1 MESTFNFLNISINGF
16 SWYEHIANQEDQ
28 TTADKKK
35 KGNNNKSY
43 HQLSTNGLIIDGHS
57 RNQTLPLTDT
67 FFKSC
72 LCSYMT
78 ELTV

>member
-1 MESTFNFLNISINGF
+1 MESTFNFLKISINGF

-35 KGNNNKSY
+35 GNNNKSY
-43 HQLSTNGLIIDGHS
+43 HQLSTNGLIINGHS

-67 FFKSC
+67 FFNSC
-72 LCSYMT
+72 LCSYVT
-78 ELTV
+78 EVTV

>member
-35 KGNNNKSY
+35 KETTTKVTINS
-43 HQLSTNGLIIDGHS
+43 QQMDLLLMDTLVTGHFHL
-57 RNQTLPLTDT
+57 QTLSSIPV
-67 FFKSC
+67 C
-72 LCSYMT
+72 
-78 ELTV
+78 VHI

>member
-1 MESTFNFLNISINGF
+1 MESTFNFLKISINGF

-35 KGNNNKSY
+35 GNNR
-43 HQLSTNGLIIDGHS
+43 QLSTNGLIINGHS
-57 RNQTLPLTDT
+57 RNRTLPLTDT
-67 FFKSC
+67 LFNSC
-72 LCSYMT
+72 LCPYMT

>member
-1 MESTFNFLNISINGF
+1 MESTFNFLKISINEF
-16 SWYEHIANQEDQ
+16 SWYEHIADQEDQ
-28 TTADKKK
+28 TTADKKRK
-35 KGNNNKSY
+35 QQQK
-43 HQLSTNGLIIDGHS
+43 LPSTNGLIIDGHS

>member
-35 KGNNNKSY
+35 KETTTKVTINSQQMDLLLMDTLVTR
-43 HQLSTNGLIIDGHS
+43 HFHL
-57 RNQTLPLTDT
+57 QTLSSNPV
-67 FFKSC
+67 C
-72 LCSYMT
+72 
-78 ELTV
+78 VHI